1 MKGVIGRGWLWIL
14 VWIAVCI
21 SGCGTFSGA
30 GEGSRVDAP
39 VTRTVVDVQGQ
50 SVKLREKPQRIVSC
64 SISTDEILLEM
75 VDASRIA
82 ALSVLVDDPGISN
95 LAAAASGIGTRVDL
109 HSVEPIL
116 AVQPDLIL
124 VPDFVK
130 PEIIQS
136 LRDLSVPVFVYRTPK
151 TVEEVKCVIKQ
162 FAYVTGEE
170 VRGQAMVAEMD
181 RRLAAVT
188 EKVGQIPVAERKRVI
203 LIRANGAYFSPKN
216 SISDICR
223 LAGVEDATQELAYGQ
238 PMPIPQEAIVRLNPD
253 IFFVPNWNYDGR
265 HDPDLLIRSIVENP
279 SYQTTN
285 AVRRGEVKKLHGSY
299 ILSLSQYI
307 VDAVEEVARLSYPEM
322 FSP

>member
-1 MKGVIGRGWLWIL
+1 MKGVVRGGGLWIL
-14 VWIAVCI
+14 LFIAVCV
-21 SGCGTFSGA
+21 SGCAAFPGA
-30 GEGSRVDAP
+30 GEGNHVSGTFA
-39 VTRTVVDVQGQ
+39 RTVVDAQGQ
-50 SVKLREKPQRIVSC
+50 AVKLREKPKRIVSC

-136 LRDLSVPVFVYRTPK
+136 LRELGVPVFVYQTPN
-151 TVEEVKCVIKQ
+151 TVEEVKCVIEQ
-162 FAYVTGEE
+162 FSCVTGEE
-170 VRGQAMVAEMD
+170 DRGQAMVAEMD
-181 RRLAAVT
+181 RRLAAVAA
-188 EKVGQIPVAERKRVI
+188 KVGAIPDAERKRVI
-203 LIRANGAYFSPKN
+203 LIRANGAYFSPKS

-223 LAGVEDATQELAYGQ
+223 LAGVEDATKELAYGQ

-253 IFFVPNWNYDGR
+253 IFFIPNWNYDGR

-307 VDAVEEVARLSYPEM
+307 VDAVEEVARLSYPER
-322 FSP
+322 FPA